1 MSALLSS
8 LFFISISIYSPK
20 RCCTGHV
27 CTQQRKTPFQGNS
40 MHLIMT
46 PCHAH
51 IAVRGGEQT
60 QGQATISRSEP
71 KSAHGD
77 GLAWAGLWGFHHQPP
92 DCLVPLGK
100 PCRQL
105 QLLLLV
111 FSYSAWQLPVHVPLD
126 VCSQGFICHISHPH
140 PGVWICWWVFC
151 AQHTNVSQLPSNL
164 KVTSPFLILMH
175 CVCCSDAQTAYY
187 FCAWQA
193 HWNLISCSLQK
204 VTETNISKSISMWSL
219 LIQSTPLQYV
229 HSLKRYVASI
239 LSLLALFLQ
248 NLITMYRLDHGS
260 NELRCMRGYYQGLQ
274 PRLWSLT
281 YKICPPG
288 PTTPKLSLK
297 SLYAHWIL
305 EKFNYFVKNWATAE
319 KYSISVPLHWQSTVK

>member
-1 MSALLSS
+1 MLKLL
-8 LFFISISIYSPK
+8 
-20 RCCTGHV
+20 
-27 CTQQRKTPFQGNS
+27 
-40 MHLIMT
+40 
-46 PCHAH
+46 
-51 IAVRGGEQT
+51 
-60 QGQATISRSEP
+60 
-71 KSAHGD
+71 
-77 GLAWAGLWGFHHQPP
+77 
-92 DCLVPLGK
+92 
-100 PCRQL
+100 
-105 QLLLLV
+105 
-111 FSYSAWQLPVHVPLD
+111 
-126 VCSQGFICHISHPH
+126 
-140 PGVWICWWVFC
+140 
-151 AQHTNVSQLPSNL
+151 
-164 KVTSPFLILMH
+164 
-175 CVCCSDAQTAYY
+175 YY
-187 FCAWQA
+187 FCARQA

-204 VTETNISKSISMWSL
+204 VIETNISKSISMWSL

-229 HSLKRYVASI
+229 HSLKHYVASI

-248 NLITMYRLDHGS
+248 NSIMMCRLDHGS